1 MQSFLPRTKISHFH
15 GNIKCVHSSLWI
27 SHTKSNKKPFP
38 TRDPLRN
45 PKTLTCWRRSF
56 RLRATPTRGSQ
67 KKTKKNKKKK
77 KQKQKNVFLVTPGFP
92 SFLFGYSVGVAAW
105 FRLTALSSLS
115 WLRWFLFSR
124 VSIGFSG
131 CRLAGSTAGKLCRV
145 PVMISKEKQTK
156 ATCLPPE
163 LSNARHYEKKGGGGW
178 VGLDGAMGKRLT
190 WLASLIG
197 FIGTYPRVS
206 CRFRRRF
213 RWGFPRLF
221 VEFQFVWAPGRRRID
236 RPLTSSSTGPTEK
249 KKLAAT
255 NGSGNRKDRLQ
266 SVGLL
271 RFHSTLEGTLSLSF
285 GIDVEEN
292 STPSQR
298 CSPRARRKSLFAL
311 EKEPKQVAVRHDQ
324 FFPQWKANFNRDA
337 SFFFIGKEAV
347 IWLSIV
353 ARRDRW
359 WQRRVPVR
367 FPANAFSK
375 QFPYNGDTNLSL
387 VVKYF
392 PIFI

>member
-1 MQSFLPRTKISHFH
+1 MAILNACTRHYESAIQNRTRNRFRPEIHWEIQRRWLADGVHFGFVQHRRGEAKKKRRRTRRKRSKNKKTCSSSRPGSPPSSLVIPSVLPRDFGSLPYRVWVGCGGFYFH
-15 GNIKCVHSSLWI
+15 AY
-27 SHTKSNKKPFP
+27 
-38 TRDPLRN
+38 
-45 PKTLTCWRRSF
+45 
-56 RLRATPTRGSQ
+56 RLAFQVVASRGQRQGSCAVFQWWSQ
-67 KKTKKNKKKK
+67 KKN
-77 KQKQKNVFLVTPGFP
+77 KQKQRAYLP
-92 SFLFGYSVGVAAW
+92 SY
-105 FRLTALSSLS
+105 RT
-115 WLRWFLFSR
+115 
-124 VSIGFSG
+124 
-131 CRLAGSTAGKLCRV
+131 LA
-145 PVMISKEKQTK
+145 ITK
-156 ATCLPPE
+156 
-163 LSNARHYEKKGGGGW
+163 KKGGGGW

-324 FFPQWKANFNRDA
+324 FFAQWKANFNRDA

-375 QFPYNGDTNLSL
+375 QFPYNGDANLSL
-387 VVKYF
+387 AVKYF